1 VIRPIQGSSAG
12 FVVYAKPG
20 FGIGNKSN
28 SFERE
33 WSMEV
38 GVRWMWDEFPLGG

>member
-1 VIRPIQGSSAG
+1 
-12 FVVYAKPG
+12 VYAKPG

-38 GVRWMWDEFPLGG
+38 GVRWMWDELPFGG